1 MPAKN
6 VTDPHKERAKVDCLY
21 RIWNVLNKSDLRL
34 EDALQAVLSA
44 IPASVR
50 YPDLCRVRITGSGT
64 TRQSAAFRETPWNY
78 RAEIRVR
85 KQVVGSLEVHYERA
99 VSTESGE
106 PFDPEEQQLFEAV
119 AARLGSFIE
128 MQELLQRGKT
138 AAHQETAF
146 KRVADWR
153 ALMGLLIGTNLDLV
167 FRLSHK
173 MFIHLRLRGV
183 AEADAIIEKP
193 ARSPRADGEDSADYL
208 TPIQRT
214 REETVAFCEDVF
226 HLAGRYLTDEDIFS
240 CLQRW
245 MHEEKYG
252 YFARTISNPEST
264 LRETSDAIRFLGHI
278 AEQGVELSDSLLK
291 AAHVHLIQRFLSDRL
306 EFVKTAK
313 DHLTKEDFHDL
324 IRRMVYLQGS
334 HGKLG
339 AKGARLFLASHILQK
354 RSDRHPGL
362 KSIKTPKTWFVT
374 TDCLFAFLCYNDLED
389 LMDQKYK
396 RLDQIREE
404 FPLVVQFFRHAQFP
418 PEVVRGLAMALDD
431 FGDVPLVVRSSS
443 LLEDQ
448 LGAEF
453 SGMYASRFV
462 ANRGRKAERLQSLL
476 DAIAEVYASVYS
488 ADPIGFRAE
497 RGLIDFEEDVGVMVQ
512 EVVGIPVGKYY
523 LPPFAGTAHSGS
535 LAADSPH
542 EGLLQLV
549 FGLGTRVRDH
559 EGETA
564 PFSLDP
570 PFPGLR
576 DPASR
581 AQQRMDAI
589 NLETNRIETLEIR
602 EFMKA
607 YGQRLVG
614 VERVISALRDGR
626 PAAFSPVGF
635 DYDGPSWMVSFEGLI
650 RNTPFAAQA
659 RTVLDILTAAFRAP
673 LELEFASNGHDVY
686 LLDCRPPKAASFS
699 HTR

>member
-1 MPAKN
+1 MAMDSA
-6 VTDPHKERAKVDCLY
+6 TGPHEERAKVDCLY
-21 RIWNVLNKSDLRL
+21 RIWNVLDKSDSRL
-34 EDALQAVLSA
+34 EDVLHTVVSA

-50 YPDLCRVRITGSGT
+50 YPNLCRVRITGSGT
-64 TRQSAAFRETPWNY
+64 TRQSAAFRETPWNF

-106 PFDPEEQQLFEAV
+106 PFDPEERHLFEAV

-128 MQELLQRGKT
+128 MQELMQRET
-138 AAHQETAF
+138 SAARKETAF
-146 KRVADWR
+146 KRVEDWR

-173 MFIHLRLRGV
+173 MFVRLRLRGV
-183 AEADAIIEKP
+183 SEADAIIERLV
-193 ARSPRADGEDSADYL
+193 RSRRVTEEDDAESLA
-208 TPIQRT
+208 PIQRT

-226 HLAGRYLTDEDIFS
+226 HLAGRYLSDEEIFT

-245 MHEEKYG
+245 MHEEKCSA
-252 YFARTISNPEST
+252 FVRTISNPEST

-278 AEQGVELSDSLLK
+278 AQQGVELSDSLLK
-291 AAHVHLIQRFLSDRL
+291 AVHVHLIQRFLSDRL
-306 EFVKTAK
+306 EFVQIAK
-313 DHLTKEDFHDL
+313 DHLTKEDFHEL
-324 IRRMVYLQGS
+324 IRRMVYQQGS

-354 RSDRHPGL
+354 KSDRHPEL
-362 KSIKTPKTWFVT
+362 KRIKTPKTWFVT
-374 TDCLFAFLCYNDLED
+374 TDCLFAFLCFNDFED
-389 LMDQKYK
+389 LTDQKYK
-396 RLDQIREE
+396 KLDQIREE
-404 FPLVVQFFRHAQFP
+404 YPLVVQFFRHAQFP
-418 PEVVRGLAMALDD
+418 PEIVRGLAMALDD
-431 FGDVPLVVRSSS
+431 FGDVPLVVRCSS

-488 ADPIGFRAE
+488 ADPIGLRAE

-523 LPPFAGTAHSGS
+523 FPPFAGTAHSGS

-542 EGLLQLV
+542 EGSVQLV
-549 FGLGTRVRDH
+549 FGLGTRVRDD
-559 EGETA
+559 EAEAA
-564 PFSLDP
+564 PFGLDP

-576 DPASR
+576 DPSLR
-581 AQQRMDAI
+581 PQQRMDAI
-589 NLETNRIETLEIR
+589 NLETGRIETLEIR

-614 VERVISALRDGR
+614 VERVISALRDGQ
-626 PAAFSPVGF
+626 PAAFSPAGF
-635 DYDGPSWMVSFEGLI
+635 DYDGQPWMVSFEGLI
-650 RNTPFAAQA
+650 RDTPFAAQA
-659 RTVLDILTAAFRAP
+659 RTVLDILTAAFRSP

-686 LLDCRPPKAASFS
+686 LL
-699 HTR
+699 

>member
-1 MPAKN
+1 MPTESDA
-6 VTDPHKERAKVDCLY
+6 DPHQERAKVDCLY
-21 RIWNVLNKSDLRL
+21 RIWNALNKPGTRL
-34 EDALQAVLSA
+34 EDALQTVVSA

-50 YPDLCRVRITGSGT
+50 YPDLCRVRITVNDAV
-64 TRQSAAFRETPWNY
+64 RQSAAFHETPWNF
-78 RAEIRVR
+78 RCEIRVQ
-85 KQVVGSLEVHYERA
+85 KQVVGSLDVCYEQA

-106 PFDPEEQQLFEAV
+106 PFDPEERHLFEAV

-128 MQELLQRGKT
+128 MQELMQRET
-138 AAHQETAF
+138 AVAHQETAF
-146 KRVADWR
+146 KRVEDWR

-173 MFIHLRLRGV
+173 MFIRLRLRGV
-183 AEADAIIEKP
+183 SEADAIIEKL
-193 ARSPRADGEDSADYL
+193 ARSPRADEEDSAEYL

-226 HLAGRYLTDEDIFS
+226 HLADRYLTDEDIFS

-306 EFVKTAK
+306 EFVQTAK
-313 DHLTKEDFHDL
+313 DHLTKEDFQDL

-404 FPLVVQFFRHAQFP
+404 YPLVVQFFRHAQFP

-462 ANRGRKAERLQSLL
+462 ANRGRKAERLQALL

-523 LPPFAGTAHSGS
+523 FPPFAGLAHSGS
-535 LAADSPH
+535 LAADSPY
-542 EGLLQLV
+542 ERLLQLV
-549 FGLGTRVRDH
+549 FGLGTRVRDD
-559 EGETA
+559 ESEAA

-576 DPASR
+576 KPASS

-589 NLETNRIETLEIR
+589 NLETSRIETLEIR

-614 VERVISALRDGR
+614 VERVISALRDGQ
-626 PAAFSPVGF
+626 PAAFSPAGF
-635 DYDGPSWMVSFEGLI
+635 DYDGQPWMVSFEGLI
-650 RNTPFAAQA
+650 RDTSFAAQA

-686 LLDCRPPKAASFS
+686 LLDCRPPKSTS
-699 HTR
+699 LSRPR